1 MSLNTYVAKSVAI
14 AIAVALSGC
23 GGGDSSSDTT
33 PTPQPPPKPESKLLA
48 LDGFSTVKPDT
59 KTRVNLSSFVRG
71 DNVKI
76 VSATVEGDDSQCGVP
91 TVDGTS
97 LDITAGNGAYCSY
110 SYLAQSGDI
119 QSYAQLRVLATDAA
133 VPMLPP
139 VSQAMVLGGSNL
151 SLNLETL
158 LDSDW
163 PTGYQLN
170 SSSIKVQGS
179 EGNLG
184 SIVSTTGNTIVYKGP
199 ELSGWNRL
207 VYVISNPA
215 KPGEDKMG
223 TVYITVSEQINQ
235 PPAIAEPKYDYNK
248 NNPSSLV
255 TAGKTVV
262 LDLNSLPNLGITE
275 PDSQDWQLIDVQSY
289 SATVAPTNPNSVTNK
304 SFNFNAGTVG
314 EHYVSYIIADHFG
327 GYSSGLI
334 KITVSAKENPVT
346 WNSISSNGNTFTA
359 PLIYSQAL
367 DKGLNV
373 SAQWDNDVNNTV
385 AGFGQ
390 NTGTL
395 YCDTIGVLPS
405 VSELGSLRNDSSST
419 TKLNL
424 WPKQKTYLAQN
435 NGTVVG
441 YNLQTGS
448 TQAYNESVPYYVTC
462 IENQDMS
469 LKMLTYTV
477 IANNTRVPVAVV
489 GQPSASS
496 TITLSKVE
504 GTLSDEDVA
513 LLQDKLSEDR
523 EKNITTQSTK
533 TGTYRFRI
541 TNTADALSTLISG
554 LINYVGDPETARAT
568 IPNIRAFPN
577 GITQSVIPVTVKDFY
592 NNPIS
597 NLSTSLTSS
606 DTEDTLIPVRA
617 MTDSAGQVSFSGS
630 FSTAEERTVTVMN
643 ESREIGEITITPS
656 PRHWYY
662 VGGHTGNTITF
673 KFDAAETEFNTDG
686 SVKDEF
692 TNTVVIDAGFRFQTS
707 YTKDSF
713 KAVSMGWTHKN
724 WNNTYYGLDLADQ
737 TCWERGGRFQMRAEH
752 GTLYC
757 VPAIY
762 SGSRD
767 WYVHRT
773 DLVPTQIVHT
783 GQAEITKDVTLTNF
797 RRQCLSNSV
806 ISGDKKRTV
815 IVSGVLKIGDPS
827 CDILS
832 VSGSWSNSGAP
843 SNISGTMSNNKG
855 LQLLNTVIP

>member
-1 MSLNTYVAKSVAI
+1 MMPLNTYIITSAAI

-76 VSATVEGDDSQCGVP
+76 VSANVEGDNSQCGVP

-139 VSQAMVLGGSNL
+139 VSQAMVLGDSNL

-158 LDSDW
+158 LGSDW

-170 SSSIKVQGS
+170 SNTIKVQGS

-304 SFNFNAGTVG
+304 SFSFNAGTIG

-334 KITVSAKENPVT
+334 KITVGAKENPVT
-346 WNSISSNGNTFTA
+346 WNNISSNGNTFTA

-367 DKGLNV
+367 NKGLNV
-373 SAQWDNDVNNTV
+373 SAQWDNGVNNTV

-390 NTGTL
+390 NTATL
-395 YCDTIGVLPS
+395 YCGTIGELPS
-405 VSELGSLRNDSSST
+405 VSELKSLRNDSSST
-419 TKLNL
+419 AKLNL
-424 WPKQKTYLAQN
+424 WPKQKTYLAQSS
-435 NGTVVG
+435 GSVVG
-441 YNLQTGS
+441 YNIQTGN
-448 TQAYNESVPYYVTC
+448 TLAYNTSTPYYVTC
-462 IENQDMS
+462 VENKNFGLQ
-469 LKMLTYTV
+469 MLTYTV
-477 IANNTRVPVAVV
+477 VANDTRVPVAKVSL
-489 GQPSASS
+489 PNTSSAV
-496 TITLSKVE
+496 TLSKVE
-504 GTLSDEDVA
+504 GTLSESDVR
-513 LLQDKLSEDR
+513 LLQDKLSDTVE
-523 EKNITTQSTK
+523 NITTQSTK
-533 TGTYRFRI
+533 AGTYRFRV
-541 TNTADALSTLISG
+541 TDTANAASTLTSG
-554 LINYVGDPETARAT
+554 TITYIGDIATAEFAPGT
-568 IPNIRAFPN
+568 GLVVTTYNAIPN
-577 GITQSVIPVTVKDFY
+577 GIDTNTLVATLTDA
-592 NNPIS
+592 NGNPIS
-597 NLSTSLTSS
+597 GIKVEGEVVSGSPDNTAKIKPTSS
-606 DTEDTLIPVRA
+606 SITNA
-617 MTDSAGQVSFSGS
+617 AGQVNFEVTDTVEETVSVKVMASVGETVVE
-630 FSTAEERTVTVMN
+630 STAKEVVFESPYTDRFPCPLGGFNCLPVVEDNVPGKLYTPTPEKVFVEALGFTPDNYLTEDAPSGFLAALMTFNKANHWCRTLSVNKYAGRTNWRM
-643 ESREIGEITITPS
+643 PS
-656 PRHWYY
+656 
-662 VGGHTGNTITF
+662 
-673 KFDAAETEFNTDG
+673 
-686 SVKDEF
+686 KDELLGLYDKYGDMF
-692 TNTVVIDAGFRFQTS
+692 NAFGWPANPYYWSESASTNYNYGVNIRNGNV
-707 YTKDSF
+707 YTFHPS
-713 KAVSMGWTHKN
+713 
-724 WNNTYYGLDLADQ
+724 
-737 TCWERGGRFQMRAEH
+737 
-752 GTLYC
+752 
-757 VPAIY
+757 
-762 SGSRD
+762 
-767 WYVHRT
+767 
-773 DLVPTQIVHT
+773 
-783 GQAEITKDVTLTNF
+783 VTLDAS
-797 RRQCLSNSV
+797 CVSN
-806 ISGDKKRTV
+806 
-815 IVSGVLKIGDPS
+815 P
-827 CDILS
+827 
-832 VSGSWSNSGAP
+832 
-843 SNISGTMSNNKG
+843 
-855 LQLLNTVIP
+855 